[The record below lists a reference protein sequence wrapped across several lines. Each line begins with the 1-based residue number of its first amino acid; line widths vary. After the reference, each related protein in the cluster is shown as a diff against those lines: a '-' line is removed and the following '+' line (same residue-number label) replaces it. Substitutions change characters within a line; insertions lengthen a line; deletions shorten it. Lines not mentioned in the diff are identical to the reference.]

1 MMVAQGHSIGH
12 QWEVRMKMTLSRS
25 VCLAASLVVGL
36 MGSLAHA
43 ADDQVGPLACSFKT
57 GSAWSYTAGDYTR
70 SDPQPLGFDIAEVNF
85 EAQTARLIVDGKIA
99 SAALRV
105 VRALNASHF
114 IEVANEGYMNV
125 TTVFDVD
132 SAVGKRPAIH
142 SRHLGVIGQ
151 PVFAQ
156 YAGFCT
162 AK

>member
-1 MMVAQGHSIGH
+1 MVVDQGSIGL
-12 QWEVRMKMTLSRS
+12 WFKEGIKMARVRS
-25 VCLAASLVVGL
+25 VCLAAAVAIALVGTA
-36 MGSLAHA
+36 AHA
-43 ADDQVGPLACSFKT
+43 GGEGLNPMSCSFKT
-57 GSAWSYTAGDYTR
+57 GSAWSYTAGDYAR
-70 SDPQPLGFDIAEVNF
+70 SDPQPLAFDIAEVDF
-85 EAQTARLIVDGKIA
+85 DAQTARLIVDGKIA
-99 SAALRV
+99 SAAMRV

-125 TTVFDVD
+125 TTVFDID
-132 SAVGKRPAIH
+132 PAVGKRPAIH

>member
-1 MMVAQGHSIGH
+1 MAR
-12 QWEVRMKMTLSRS
+12 VRTMCSTLSLAL
-25 VCLAASLVVGL
+25 CLAAP
-36 MGSLAHA
+36 AHA
-43 ADDQVGPLACSFKT
+43 ASDGLAPLACSFLL
-57 GSAWSYTAGDYTR
+57 GSAWSYTAGDYAR
-70 SDPQPLGFDIAEVNF
+70 ADSQPLAFDITDVNF
-85 EAQTARLIVDGKIA
+85 DAQTARLIVDGKVA
-99 SAALRV
+99 SAAMRV

-132 SAVGKRPAIH
+132 PAVGKRPAIH
-142 SRHLGVIGQ
+142 SRHLGVVGQ

>member
-1 MMVAQGHSIGH
+1 MARVSSVGMALGLTVALFATAARAAGDGIGP
-12 QWEVRMKMTLSRS
+12 VT
-25 VCLAASLVVGL
+25 
-36 MGSLAHA
+36 
-43 ADDQVGPLACSFKT
+43 CSFT
-57 GSAWSYTAGDYTR
+57 MGSAWSYTAGDYART
-70 SDPQPLGFDIAEVNF
+70 DPQPLAFEIADVNF
-85 EAQTARLIVDGKIA
+85 EAQTARLIVDGKVA
-99 SAALRV
+99 SAAMRV

-114 IEVANEGYMNV
+114 IEVANEGYMNL

-132 SAVGKRPAIH
+132 PAVGKRPAIH